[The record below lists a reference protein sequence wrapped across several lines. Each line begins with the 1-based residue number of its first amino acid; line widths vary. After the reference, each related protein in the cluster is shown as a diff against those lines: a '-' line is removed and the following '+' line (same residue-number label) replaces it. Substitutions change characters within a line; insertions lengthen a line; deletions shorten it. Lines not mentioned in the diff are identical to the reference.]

1 MIAASFRPARFASV
15 LCAMAALVAIGAL
28 ASCAPPEAPKPP
40 PPPVVETKPALPANH
55 PLTGEEPGFL
65 RLPNMPEGRTPI
77 RVGVLLPFSNGQAAT
92 RALAK
97 AMMNAAE
104 LALFDAHNPDMLLMT
119 ADEGSTPSEA
129 ATGARQ
135 LVDEGAEI
143 IIGPVF
149 AASVSAVA
157 PVTRDRGIPLIAF
170 STDRTVAGDGV
181 YLLSYQP
188 GNEVRRIVSYAASH
202 GHTNFAA
209 LVPRTAYGDRV
220 EEAFKAEASAEKL
233 HVTTIEHFN
242 TGVSDFAPEINAIA
256 ASGADAVLIAQ
267 GGTAMSLIA
276 GAFNNG
282 TAHPQLLGTGL
293 WADKGMD
300 RTAVTGGWFAA
311 PSPEADAAFDSKY
324 KALYA
329 ADPPPLA
336 PLAYDAVSL
345 IAAMSSGQPYH
356 RFTQAALTDPNG
368 FFGVSGI
375 FRFNADG
382 SADRGLA
389 VLRIEGDD
397 AHVIDP
403 APRTFQVPHA

>member
-1 MIAASFRPARFASV
+1 MCAIAG
-15 LCAMAALVAIGAL
+15 LVAIGVL
-28 ASCAPPEAPKPP
+28 AACAPPEGPKPP
-40 PPPVVETKPALPANH
+40 PPPVVETKPAVPATH

-65 RLPNMPEGRTPI
+65 RLSNMPEGRTPI
-77 RVGVLLPFSNGQAAT
+77 RIGVLLPFSNGQAAT

-97 AMMNAAE
+97 AMMNAAQ
-104 LALFDAHNPDMLLMT
+104 LALFDAHNPDILLMA

-129 ATGARQ
+129 GTAAHQ
-135 LVDEGAEI
+135 LVDEGAEVI
-143 IIGPVF
+143 VGPVF

-209 LVPRTAYGDRV
+209 LIPQTPYGDRV
-220 EEAFKAEASAEKL
+220 EEAFKAEADAEKL
-233 HVTTIEHFN
+233 HVAAIQRFN
-242 TGVSDFAPEINAIA
+242 TGVSDFTPEVKAVA
-256 ASGADAVLIAQ
+256 DSHADAVLVSQ

-276 GAFNNG
+276 GAFNNS
-282 TAHPQLLGTGL
+282 TVHPQLLGTGL
-293 WADKGMD
+293 WADRGMD
-300 RTAVTGGWFAA
+300 RAAITGGWFAA
-311 PSPEADAAFDSKY
+311 PSPEADAAFNSKY
-324 KALYA
+324 KAVYA

-345 IAAMSSGQPYH
+345 IAAMSSGPPYH

-375 FRFNADG
+375 FRFDADG

-389 VLRIEGDD
+389 VLQVNGDD
-397 AHVIDP
+397 ARVIDP